1 MNLLI
6 IGFKEPSGAI
16 TDSELP
22 SFNHLPNG
30 LDGERVLY
38 EIIYSIRHVLSTKS
52 EDLEDYLA
60 ERFVR
65 ATVEINYA
73 KFAQRDR
80 LCFELLELIDIVDTP
95 SGRSLFL
102 SHLQNLT
109 LPLLNILC
117 IFMDKCFQSES
128 LII

>member
-6 IGFKEPSGAI
+6 IGFKEPSVAI

-30 LDGERVLY
+30 LDGESVLY
-38 EIIYSIRHVLSTKS
+38 EVIYSIRHVLSTKS
-52 EDLEDYLA
+52 EELEEYLA

-73 KFAQRDR
+73 QFAKRDR

-128 LII
+128 LTI